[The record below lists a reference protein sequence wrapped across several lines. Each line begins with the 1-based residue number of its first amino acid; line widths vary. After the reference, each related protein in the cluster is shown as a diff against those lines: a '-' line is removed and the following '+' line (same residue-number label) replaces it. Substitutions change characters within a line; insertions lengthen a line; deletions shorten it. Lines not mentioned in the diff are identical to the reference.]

1 MIIAILIIVT
11 FIVNCLLLVYIRQEQ
26 EEYHRRVYKIQHHMW
41 DDITQIKRIVN
52 DQSHYLRAIDK
63 KIEDTTIYKT
73 ELRFMDNKKD

>member
-1 MIIAILIIVT
+1 MITGILIILT

-41 DDITQIKRIVN
+41 DDITQIGRTV
-52 DQSHYLRAIDK
+52 RAIDK